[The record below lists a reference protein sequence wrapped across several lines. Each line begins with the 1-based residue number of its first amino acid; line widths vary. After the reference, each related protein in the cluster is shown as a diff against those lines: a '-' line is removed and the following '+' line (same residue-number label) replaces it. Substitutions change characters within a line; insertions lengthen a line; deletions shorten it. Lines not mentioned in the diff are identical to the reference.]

1 LDKYSSGFGWFVV
14 ENSGKKRNS
23 RIFTKI
29 IFIEGSVRQGE
40 IIKVVIFFFF
50 EKIKVV
56 MVRN

>member
-40 IIKVVIFFFF
+40 IIKVVIFFFLR
-50 EKIKVV
+50 KL
-56 MVRN
+56 RW